1 MATNG
6 DAEAPNGILT
16 PKRSTN
22 NTFSSFDWRHLCFVK
37 KVYVM
42 PLQIRGHFERFFHFS
57 PRWILETFN
66 SWSMPPL
73 RKRRWENTQEVT
85 LCSTHSC
92 NTKFCQVWR
101 NAIKML
107 IYVPFEIGFDS
118 LILSRMSNIVV
129 VYIQGVSILNLNFH
143 AMKNNFP
150 LKTPCIS
157 LNVPYFCLKMR
168 LHLFSH
174 ARLIFVT

>member
-118 LILSRMSNIVV
+118 LVLSRMSNIVV
-129 VYIQGVSILNLNFH
+129 HTGCFNFEFEFPYCKIYIF
-143 AMKNNFP
+143 
-150 LKTPCIS
+150 KTPCIS

-174 ARLIFVT
+174 ARLTFVT